1 MAERPPR
8 VSYTFIKTTPSDKC
22 LFGDNV
28 IAMMTEHA
36 SVFPTPDIPLPVL
49 QAALDDLRLKIQLAS
64 GGDKAMILARNASEK
79 QWDSLFRKQGQYVE
93 RIAEASKLIMTQGG
107 YHSVATEVQ
116 PLSKPG
122 MPMLQAWGNKAKGSI
137 HAQIKP
143 LANTRGIVF
152 MVSTVP
158 FSELSIRMNSAQLDI
173 VAKADAHVTFVMGTK
188 RKVDFQG
195 LRTGQIYYVAAFGF
209 NAGGMGDMK
218 PAVDVTAP

>member
-107 YHSVATEVQ
+107 YHSVTTEVQ

-152 MVSTVP
+152 IVSTIP

-195 LRTGQIYYVAAFGF
+195 LRTGQTYHLAAFGF
-209 NAGGMGDMK
+209 NAGGMGDMTH
-218 PAVDVTAP
+218 AVDVTAP

>member
-1 MAERPPR
+1 
-8 VSYTFIKTTPSDKC
+8 
-22 LFGDNV
+22 
-28 IAMMTEHA
+28 
-36 SVFPTPDIPLPVL
+36 
-49 QAALDDLRLKIQLAS
+49 
-64 GGDKAMILARNASEK
+64 MILARNASEK

-152 MVSTVP
+152 IVSTVP
-158 FSELSIRMNSAQLDI
+158 FSELSICMNSAQLEI

-209 NAGGMGDMK
+209 NAGGMGDMT